1 MCVFIC
7 LFQYTPYDKPEE
19 CNLLGRWGR
28 GSLFIVKKKKEDSR
42 VRHRFVIALLWKEG
56 NQKQLCNGGR
66 VFFGEYD
73 EGICLGDSTT
83 CEHFKSPESFVR

>member
-1 MCVFIC
+1 MINLKNVIC
-7 LFQYTPYDKPEE
+7 WADGVEALF
-19 CNLLGRWGR
+19 LL
-28 GSLFIVKKKKEDSR
+28 LKKKKEDSR